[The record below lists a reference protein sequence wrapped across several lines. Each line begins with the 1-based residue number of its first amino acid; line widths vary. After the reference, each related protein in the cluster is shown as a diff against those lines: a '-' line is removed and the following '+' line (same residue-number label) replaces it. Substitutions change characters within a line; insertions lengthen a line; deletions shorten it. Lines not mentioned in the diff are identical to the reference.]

1 MAELKNTW
9 KVMSYDQE
17 LGSPILSEGDKFQID
32 DYPMPGIVG
41 SAFTGEGGGERPI
54 KVHVGKHDYDATF
67 WSEDKEDQPKM
78 FGTFSVRKTAQGES
92 TEIRGHIAR
101 FGSCESIVPSD
112 VGTFTAGPSGDDY
125 DQG

>member
-9 KVMSYDQE
+9 KVTSYDPE
-17 LGSPILSEGDKFQID
+17 SGSEILSVNDTFEIR
-32 DYPMPGIVG
+32 DYLMPGTVD
-41 SAFTGEGGGERPI
+41 SAFIGEGGVPRLI
-54 KVHVGKHDYDATF
+54 KVHVGKHDYDANF
-67 WSEDKEDQPKM
+67 WSEAGPKI
-78 FGTFSVRKTAQGES
+78 FGTFSVRKTADGKS